1 VRAVARPMSLPDP
14 TSDLASERAPELASD
29 ALSRSLDRD
38 RRGERMDD
46 PERNEAATAPSP
58 WTDRVPSATETLER
72 LRLTFAAL
80 AEGVMR
86 IDPHGRVIESNPA
99 AERILGVGSGGLRGR
114 TLRDA
119 RCLLVR
125 RDGRACG
132 ADEDPLAITRS
143 TGMAIHALSCGVRR
157 PDGELRWLSLSTVPL
172 MASER
177 RGDRASDRFV
187 ESIVVSFADVT
198 EREEQ
203 SNRLDLVVQG
213 AGLGTW
219 DWFVATGR
227 VAFNDRWSSMLG
239 YEPHEI
245 EPTVKSWERLV
256 HPDDM
261 PRVMELLTAHLEG
274 RTPEYR
280 CEHRLLRK
288 DGSWGWVLDVGRVME
303 RDSEGKPTRASGVH
317 VDISEFKRVQAEL
330 EKERIASEARYREV
344 QALRLALDEHSIIS
358 VADRSGRIIDVNTGF
373 CRVSGYA
380 REELLGQDHRIL
392 NSGHQS
398 KEFWVAVWR
407 QITAGHAW
415 RGEVCNRRKDGTLYW
430 VDSTIV
436 PCLGADGRVERY
448 VSIRFDIT
456 GQKESEERLK
466 KAQADALA
474 ADAAKSEF
482 LANMSH
488 EIRTPMTA
496 ILGFTELL
504 ANDGDQ
510 LRAPPER
517 LEHIE
522 TIRRN
527 GEHLLAIIND
537 ILDLSKIEAGK
548 LVIEHAPTDPVAF
561 LADIRRLMDVRAK
574 AKSLRL
580 EVHYTTPMPASI
592 MTDPMRLRQI
602 LVNLVGNALKFT
614 EVGGVLLRVG
624 CDPRAERLTVEI
636 EDSGIGMTEAQLG
649 HLFDAFM
656 QGDASV
662 TRRFGGTGLGL
673 RISQRLAGMLGG
685 AITVRSVPGQGS
697 VFTLTIATG
706 PVAEAGL
713 RLIGTGE
720 NAPANERVASTGGP
734 AGATEHD
741 PEVLAGV
748 RILLAEDGPDN
759 QRLIGFHLRKAG
771 ADVRVVEN
779 GRLAIEALS
788 ADGTVA
794 GALAANPRFDLLLT
808 DMQMPEMDGY
818 TAAALLR
825 AKGWNRPIV
834 ALTAHAMSGDR
845 ERCLAAGCDG
855 YATKPI
861 DRNALIEACRAA
873 LARRAD
879 RRAA

>member
-1 VRAVARPMSLPDP
+1 MSIPESSSEFVAPTGAEPRPTPAGAVARESGYTGPG
-14 TSDLASERAPELASD
+14 ERVADRSASD
-29 ALSRSLDRD
+29 AASQTL
-38 RRGERMDD
+38 
-46 PERNEAATAPSP
+46 
-58 WTDRVPSATETLER
+58 WTERVPSATETLER

-114 TLRDA
+114 TLPDA

-125 RDGRACG
+125 PDGRELSAE
-132 ADEDPLAITRS
+132 EDPLAITRT
-143 TGMAIHALSCGVRR
+143 TGMAMHALSCGVRR

-172 MASER
+172 IASER
-177 RGDRASDRFV
+177 RGDRASDGFV
-187 ESIVVSFADVT
+187 ESVVVSFADVT
-198 EREEQ
+198 ERQEQ
-203 SNRLDLVVQG
+203 ANRLDLVVQG

-219 DWFVATGR
+219 DWFVASGR
-227 VAFNDRWSSMLG
+227 VAFNERWASMLG
-239 YEPHEI
+239 YELHEI

-274 RTPEYR
+274 RSPEYR

-288 DGSWGWVLDVGRVME
+288 DGTWAWILDVGRVME
-303 RDSEGKPTRASGVH
+303 RDRDGKPARASGVH
-317 VDISEFKRVQAEL
+317 VDISERKRAESEL
-330 EKERIASEARYREV
+330 EAARAESDARYREV
-344 QALRLALDEHSIIS
+344 QALRQALDEHSIIS
-358 VADRSGRIIDVNTGF
+358 VADRSGRIVDVNTGF
-373 CRVSGYA
+373 CRVSGYS
-380 REELLGQDHRIL
+380 REDLLGQDHRIL

-436 PCLGADGRVERY
+436 PCLGVDGRVERY

-456 GQKESEERLK
+456 PQKEAEERLR

-561 LADIRRLMDVRAK
+561 LADLCRLMDVRAK

-580 EVHYTTPMPASI
+580 EVCYTTPMPARIS
-592 MTDPMRLRQI
+592 TDAMRLRQI

-614 EVGGVLLRVG
+614 EVGGVVIRVG
-624 CDPRAERLTVEI
+624 CDPSAERLTIEI
-636 EDSGIGMTEAQLG
+636 EDSGIGMTDAQLG

-685 AITVRSVPGQGS
+685 AIAVRSVPGAGS
-697 VFTLTIATG
+697 VFTLTVATG
-706 PVAEAGL
+706 PIAAESLLPVERAETL
-713 RLIGTGE
+713 AASESKPAMRIA
-720 NAPANERVASTGGP
+720 APARSDAP
-734 AGATEHD
+734 GA
-741 PEVLAGV
+741 LAGV

-794 GALAANPRFDLLLT
+794 GPLAANPPFDLVLT

-818 TAAALLR
+818 TAATLLR
-825 AKGWNRPIV
+825 AKGWKRPIV

-861 DRNALIEACRAA
+861 DRSALIEACRAA

>member
-1 VRAVARPMSLPDP
+1 
-14 TSDLASERAPELASD
+14 
-29 ALSRSLDRD
+29 
-38 RRGERMDD
+38 
-46 PERNEAATAPSP
+46 
-58 WTDRVPSATETLER
+58 
-72 LRLTFAAL
+72 
-80 AEGVMR
+80 
-86 IDPHGRVIESNPA
+86 
-99 AERILGVGSGGLRGR
+99 
-114 TLRDA
+114 
-119 RCLLVR
+119 
-125 RDGRACG
+125 
-132 ADEDPLAITRS
+132 
-143 TGMAIHALSCGVRR
+143 MAIHSLSCGVRR
-157 PDGELRWLSLSTVPL
+157 PDGELRWISLSTVPL
-172 MASER
+172 IARER
-177 RGDRASDRFV
+177 RGDRLCDGFV
-187 ESIVVSFADVT
+187 ESVVVSFADVT
-198 EREEQ
+198 ERQEQ
-203 SNRLDLVVQG
+203 ANRLDLVVQG

-219 DWFVATGR
+219 DWFVASGR
-227 VAFNDRWSSMLG
+227 VAFNERWARMLG
-239 YEPHEI
+239 YELHEI
-245 EPTVKSWERLV
+245 EPTVKGWERLV
-256 HPDDM
+256 HPEDM

-274 RTPEYR
+274 RSPEYR

-288 DGSWGWVLDVGRVME
+288 DGSWAWVLDVGRVME
-303 RDSEGKPTRASGVH
+303 RDSDGKPTRASGVH
-317 VDISEFKRVQAEL
+317 VDISERKRAEADL
-330 EKERIASEARYREV
+330 EAARIESDARYREV
-344 QALRLALDEHSIIS
+344 QALRQALDEHSIIS
-358 VADRSGRIIDVNTGF
+358 VADRAGRILDVNTGF
-373 CRVSGYA
+373 CKVSGYT

-392 NSGHQS
+392 NSGHQP
-398 KEFWVAVWR
+398 KEFWVGVWR
-407 QITAGHAW
+407 EIAAGHAW
-415 RGEVCNRRKDGTLYW
+415 RGEVCNRRKDGSLYW

-456 GQKESEERLK
+456 GQKEAEERLR

-504 ANDGDQ
+504 ASDGDQ

-548 LVIEHAPTDPVAF
+548 LVIEREPIDPVAF
-561 LADIRRLMDVRAK
+561 LADLCRLMDVRAK
-574 AKSLRL
+574 AKSLHL
-580 EVHYTTPMPASI
+580 GVTYTTPMPARI
-592 MTDPMRLRQI
+592 TTDAMRLRQI

-614 EVGGVLLRVG
+614 EVGGVELRVG
-624 CDPRAERLTVEI
+624 CDADRETLTIEI
-636 EDSGIGMTEAQLG
+636 EDSGIGMTEAQLA

-685 AITVRSVPGQGS
+685 AISVRSVPGQGS
-697 VFTLTIATG
+697 VFTLTVATG
-706 PVAEAGL
+706 AVAECPL
-713 RLIGTGE
+713 RPIESGE
-720 NAPANERVASTGGP
+720 GQRTAARASFEQAAPELPS
-734 AGATEHD
+734 
-741 PEVLAGV
+741 LAGV

-759 QRLIGFHLRKAG
+759 QRLISFHLRKAG
-771 ADVRVVEN
+771 AEVRVVEN

-788 ADGTVA
+788 ADGTV
-794 GALAANPRFDLLLT
+794 GGPLAVHSPFDLLLT

-818 TAAALLR
+818 TAASLLR
-825 AKGWNRPIV
+825 AKGWKRPIV

-845 ERCLAAGCDG
+845 ERCVAAGCDG

-861 DRNALIEACRAA
+861 DRVALIEACRIA
-873 LARRAD
+873 LSSRVE